1 MNLNI
6 LAKTARAFALCA
18 CMVTATVATTQQ
30 AEAQDLIARQAPVDR
45 KLKAVDSVTI
55 NKALRQ
61 QRMVTD
67 YEQTDLY
74 STWVTN
80 KVHCYSEADVPDH
93 YRIDLR
99 GFCMPT
105 PSRVITSNYGYRPSF
120 GRMHKGLDIKVYIGD
135 TIVSAFDGKVR
146 VVSYEAK
153 GYGNYVV
160 IRHNNGLETIYGHLS
175 KHCCKVGDVVKA
187 GQCIGLGGNTGL
199 STGSHLHF
207 ETRIMGIAINP
218 ALLFDFAAQDV
229 TCDFYDF
236 YHEGKGKVAPALAA
250 APEAREEMTALPAAV
265 EPETAPV
272 VEEEPVATGKKGKKN
287 RRDRGESKV
296 YKVKRGDTLY
306 SISKRVG
313 VTVDQICSRNNLN
326 KHTKLQLGQ
335 ILRY

>member
-1 MNLNI
+1 MNLSI
-6 LAKTARAFALCA
+6 FAKIARAFALCA

-61 QRMVTD
+61 QRMVN
-67 YEQTDLY
+67 YETTDLY
-74 STWVTN
+74 SSWVTN
-80 KVHCYSEADVPDH
+80 KVHCYSETEVPDH

-120 GRMHKGLDIKVYIGD
+120 GRMHKGLDIKVYTGD

-236 YHEGKGKVAPALAA
+236 YHEGKGTPALAA
-250 APEAREEMTALPAAV
+250 APEVHDEPLPEAMNDPA
-265 EPETAPV
+265 PLPV
-272 VEEEPVATGKKGKKN
+272 VEEEKVVAGKKGKKN
-287 RRDRGESKV
+287 RRERSETKI
-296 YKVKRGDTLY
+296 YKVKKGDTLY

-313 VTVDQICSRNNLN
+313 TTVDQICSRNNLN
-326 KHTKLQLGQ
+326 KHSKLQLGQ

>member
-1 MNLNI
+1 
-6 LAKTARAFALCA
+6 
-18 CMVTATVATTQQ
+18 MVTVMAATTQQ

-61 QRMVTD
+61 QRMVN

-74 STWVTN
+74 TSWVTN
-80 KVHCYSEADVPDH
+80 KVHCYSETEVPDH

-146 VVSYEAK
+146 IVSYEAK

-175 KHCCKVGDVVKA
+175 KHLCKVGDVVKA
-187 GQCIGLGGNTGL
+187 GEVIGLGGNTGL

-236 YHEGKGKVAPALAA
+236 YHESKQAPALAA
-250 APEAREEMTALPAAV
+250 ASEFNEDVMPEAMLEPERMVAV
-265 EPETAPV
+265 EEK
-272 VEEEPVATGKKGKKN
+272 VEFTTTQKSKKN
-287 RRDRGESKV
+287 RRERGENKI
-296 YKVKRGDTLY
+296 YKVKKGDTLY

-313 VTVDQICSRNNLN
+313 STVDQICSRNNLN
-326 KHTKLQLGQ
+326 KHSKLQLGQ

>member
-1 MNLNI
+1 MNLSI
-6 LAKTARAFALCA
+6 FAKIARAFALCA

-61 QRMVTD
+61 QRMVN

-74 STWVTN
+74 SSWVTN
-80 KVHCYSEADVPDH
+80 KVHCYSETDVPDH

-120 GRMHKGLDIKVYIGD
+120 GRMHKGLDIKVYTGD

-236 YHEGKGKVAPALAA
+236 YHEGKVTPALAA
-250 APEAREEMTALPAAV
+250 ANETHEEVIEQPIV
-265 EPETAPV
+265 EPEPLPV
-272 VEEEPVATGKKGKKN
+272 VEEEKTAPSKKNKKN
-287 RRDRGESKV
+287 RRDRGETKV
-296 YKVKRGDTLY
+296 YKVKKGDTLY

-313 VTVDQICSRNNLN
+313 TTVDQICSRNNLN
-326 KHTKLQLGQ
+326 KHSKLQLGQ

>member
-1 MNLNI
+1 MNLSI
-6 LAKTARAFALCA
+6 FTKVARAFALCA
-18 CMVTATVATTQQ
+18 CMVTATIATTQQ

-45 KLKAVDSVTI
+45 KLKAIDSLTI

-61 QRMVTD
+61 QKMVN

-74 STWVTN
+74 SSWVTN
-80 KVHCYSEADVPDH
+80 KVHCYSETEVPDH

-120 GRMHKGLDIKVYIGD
+120 GRMHKGLDIKVYTGD

-175 KHCCKVGDVVKA
+175 KHLCKVGDVVKA
-187 GQCIGLGGNTGL
+187 GQVIGLGGNTGL

-236 YHEGKGKVAPALAA
+236 YHESKAAPALAA
-250 APEAREEMTALPAAV
+250 APEPQEDVMPEAMV
-265 EPETAPV
+265 EPERAPV
-272 VEEEPVATGKKGKKN
+272 VEEKVEAPSKKSKKD
-287 RRDRGESKV
+287 RRGRNESKI
-296 YKVKRGDTLY
+296 YKVKKGDTLY
-306 SISKRVG
+306 SISKRMG
-313 VTVDQICSRNNLN
+313 TTVEQICSRNNLN
-326 KHTKLQLGQ
+326 KHSKLQLGQ

>member
-1 MNLNI
+1 MNLTI
-6 LAKTARAFALCA
+6 LTKITRAFALCA
-18 CMVTATVATTQQ
+18 CLMTATVTTTQE

-45 KLKAVDSVTI
+45 RLKAVDSVMI

-61 QRMVTD
+61 QRMVN
-67 YEQTDLY
+67 YEQTELY
-74 STWVTN
+74 SSWVTN
-80 KVHCYSEADVPDH
+80 KVHCYSETEVPDY

-99 GFCMPT
+99 GFHMPT

-120 GRMHKGLDIKVYIGD
+120 GRMHKGLDIKVYTGD

-175 KHCCKVGDVVKA
+175 KHLCKVGDVVKA
-187 GQCIGLGGNTGL
+187 GEVIGLGGNTGL

-236 YHEGKGKVAPALAA
+236 YNDNKSKKKISSDLAA
-250 APEAREEMTALPAAV
+250 ATEHHEDVAMEPMV
-265 EPETAPV
+265 EPAGVPE
-272 VEEEPVATGKKGKKN
+272 VEEETPATGKKSKKK
-287 RRDRGESKV
+287 RRNNDSTKV
-296 YKVKRGDTLY
+296 YKVKKGDTLY

-313 VTVDQICSRNNLN
+313 TTIDQICSRNNLSRRS
-326 KHTKLQLGQ
+326 KLQLGQ